1 METAIDFKKQWKGEG
16 FLLHVRNSFVPIEPI
31 SNTENKSRR
40 NFFFVCSRTGQSS
53 CVRDNMKTLWIRSE
67 RLGKKNRFQQF
78 RPSSLTNENGKES
91 ARRAATFDALRQLRP
106 FRQSTELNTK
116 KNTTRGST
124 GSVFPQIE
132 SISKEKSPRARNPGK
147 SKKRQATKRGKNEK
161 KKV

>member
-67 RLGKKNRFQQF
+67 RLGKKIAFSNSVRH
-78 RPSSLTNENGKES
+78 RWPTKMGKKAPDEPPLS
-91 ARRAATFDALRQLRP
+91 MRCGNYGHFVRVQ
-106 FRQSTELNTK
+106 NWTK